1 MPNDFNTLVA
11 EIANQVTY
19 EERLLHEYL
28 CTSLGDDYLE
38 HYTVV
43 EVDEVDYFEHN
54 GVKGMKWGIRKKR
67 DGFVDGRKTTMNR
80 RDQKSGNLN
89 QRILNLAP
97 NTNKAGSRAF
107 KRQEKSNAV
116 AHKVHDKTLKA
127 ASRPIKKEIK
137 TLNLK
142 YKGKDLS
149 KPSKERDKYYSE
161 ITSAVNR
168 QLQAASHL
176 KTKSGLRMDFKFDAK
191 TASYPTANVVT
202 AERGQ
207 NKKAAIDAAK
217 QTRSSAKNNL
227 RTEKERI
234 KNSVSHEDTT
244 ESNYT
249 RKVNLEWDSDGL
261 LVDIDFDIPDD
272 SELAHEFVMQAVSGV
287 DFELI
292 DISDSALEHYGVKG
306 MKWGLRKRSK
316 NRVSSSGS
324 ESTRSNSTP
333 KVSNPKVSNPK
344 VSNPKVSNPKVSAP
358 TTRDKRVKALK
369 NRRELSDSDI
379 KDFTSRLQS
388 EKQLKALLDEDVSPG
403 RTFIKKVMSDAGKQ
417 AATKLATNAIIY
429 GTTRTMGK
437 AFGSELEKALSGKK
451 KD

>member
-43 EVDEVDYFEHN
+43 EVDEVDYFEHH
-54 GVKGMKWGIRKKR
+54 GVKGMKWGIHKKR

-80 RDQKSGNLN
+80 RDKKSGNLN

-116 AHKVHDKTLKA
+116 AHKVYDKTLKA

-316 NRVSSSGS
+316 TRVSSSGAR
-324 ESTRSNSTP
+324 STSPNPSS
-333 KVSNPKVSNPK
+333 KVSAPNPS
-344 VSNPKVSNPKVSAP
+344 SKVSAP

-429 GTTRTMGK
+429 GTTKTMGK

>member
-11 EIANQVTY
+11 KITNQVTD
-19 EERLLHEYL
+19 EERLLHQYL

-43 EVDEVDYFEHN
+43 EVDEVDYFEHH

-80 RDQKSGNLN
+80 RDKKSGNLN

-116 AHKVHDKTLKA
+116 AHKVYDKTLKA

-316 NRVSSSGS
+316 TRVSSSGAR
-324 ESTRSNSTP
+324 STSPNPSS
-333 KVSNPKVSNPK
+333 KVSAPNPS
-344 VSNPKVSNPKVSAP
+344 SKVSAP

-429 GTTRTMGK
+429 GTTKTMGK

>member
-11 EIANQVTY
+11 EITNQVTD

-43 EVDEVDYFEHN
+43 EVNEVDYFEHH
-54 GVKGMKWGIRKKR
+54 GVKGMKWGVRKKR
-67 DGFVDGRKTTMNR
+67 DGFVDGRRTTMNR
-80 RDQKSGNLN
+80 RDRKSGDLN

-107 KRQEKSNAV
+107 KRQEKSNVV
-116 AHKVHDKTLKA
+116 AHKVYDKTLRA

-161 ITSAVNR
+161 ITLAVNR

-176 KTKSGLRMDFKFDAK
+176 KSKGGLRMDFKFDAK
-191 TASYPTANVVT
+191 TSSYPTANIVT

-207 NKKAAIDAAK
+207 NKKAAVDAAK

-227 RTEKERI
+227 RTEKERV

-244 ESNYT
+244 ESSYT

-272 SELAHEFVMQAVSGV
+272 SELAHEFVMQAVSGI

-292 DISDSALEHYGVKG
+292 DISEFALEHHGVKG
-306 MKWGLRKRSK
+306 MKWGVRKRSK
-316 NRVSSSGS
+316 TRVSSSGAR
-324 ESTRSNSTP
+324 STSPNPSS
-333 KVSNPKVSNPK
+333 KVST
-344 VSNPKVSNPKVSAP
+344 P

-417 AATKLATNAIIY
+417 AATKLATNAMTY
-429 GTTRTMGK
+429 GTTKVMGK
-437 AFGSELEKALSGKK
+437 AFGKELEKALSGKK
-451 KD
+451 D

>member
-11 EIANQVTY
+11 KITNQVTD
-19 EERLLHEYL
+19 EERLLHQYL

-116 AHKVHDKTLKA
+116 AHKVYDKTLKA

-316 NRVSSSGS
+316 NRVSSSGAR
-324 ESTRSNSTP
+324 STSPNPSS
-333 KVSNPKVSNPK
+333 KVSAPNPS
-344 VSNPKVSNPKVSAP
+344 SKVSAP

-429 GTTRTMGK
+429 GTTKTMGK

>member
-1 MPNDFNTLVA
+1 M
-11 EIANQVTY
+11 
-19 EERLLHEYL
+19 
-28 CTSLGDDYLE
+28 GDDYLE

-43 EVDEVDYFEHN
+43 EVNEVDYFEHH
-54 GVKGMKWGIRKKR
+54 GVKGMKWGVRKKR
-67 DGFVDGRKTTMNR
+67 DGFVDGRRTTMNR
-80 RDQKSGNLN
+80 RDRKSGDLN

-107 KRQEKSNAV
+107 KRQEKSNVV
-116 AHKVHDKTLKA
+116 AHKVYDKTLRA

-161 ITSAVNR
+161 ITLAVNR

-176 KTKSGLRMDFKFDAK
+176 KSKGGLRMDFKFDAK
-191 TASYPTANVVT
+191 TSSYPTANIVT

-207 NKKAAIDAAK
+207 NKKAAVDAAK

-227 RTEKERI
+227 RTEKERV

-244 ESNYT
+244 ESSYT

-272 SELAHEFVMQAVSGV
+272 SELAHEFVMQAVSGI

-292 DISDSALEHYGVKG
+292 DISEFALEHHGVKG
-306 MKWGLRKRSK
+306 MKWGVRKRSK
-316 NRVSSSGS
+316 TRVSSSGAR
-324 ESTRSNSTP
+324 STSP
-333 KVSNPKVSNPK
+333 NPS
-344 VSNPKVSNPKVSAP
+344 SKVSAP

-417 AATKLATNAIIY
+417 AATKLATNAMTY
-429 GTTRTMGK
+429 GATKVMGK
-437 AFGSELEKALSGKK
+437 AFGKELENALSGKK
-451 KD
+451 D

>member
-11 EIANQVTY
+11 EITNQVTD

-43 EVDEVDYFEHN
+43 EVNEVDYFEHH

-67 DGFVDGRKTTMNR
+67 DGFVDGRRTTMNR
-80 RDQKSGNLN
+80 RDRKSGDLN

-107 KRQEKSNAV
+107 KRQEKSNVV
-116 AHKVHDKTLKA
+116 AHKVYDKTLRA

-191 TASYPTANVVT
+191 TSSYPTANIVT

-207 NKKAAIDAAK
+207 NKKAAVDAAK

-227 RTEKERI
+227 RTEKERV

-244 ESNYT
+244 ESSYT

-272 SELAHEFVMQAVSGV
+272 SELAHEFVMQAVSGI

-292 DISDSALEHYGVKG
+292 DISEFALEHHGVKG

-316 NRVSSSGS
+316 TRVSSSGAR
-324 ESTRSNSTP
+324 STSP
-333 KVSNPKVSNPK
+333 NPS
-344 VSNPKVSNPKVSAP
+344 SKVSAP

-417 AATKLATNAIIY
+417 AATKLATNAMTY
-429 GTTRTMGK
+429 GTTKVMGK
-437 AFGSELEKALSGKK
+437 AFGTELEKALSGKK
-451 KD
+451 D

>member
-43 EVDEVDYFEHN
+43 EVNEVDYFEHH
-54 GVKGMKWGIRKKR
+54 GVKGMKWGVRKKR
-67 DGFVDGRKTTMNR
+67 DGFVDGRRTTMNR
-80 RDQKSGNLN
+80 RDRKSGDLN

-116 AHKVHDKTLKA
+116 AHKVYDKTLKA

-316 NRVSSSGS
+316 TRVSSSGAR
-324 ESTRSNSTP
+324 STSPNPSS
-333 KVSNPKVSNPK
+333 KVSAPNPS
-344 VSNPKVSNPKVSAP
+344 SKVSAP

-417 AATKLATNAIIY
+417 AATKLATNAMTY
-429 GTTRTMGK
+429 GTTKVMGK
-437 AFGSELEKALSGKK
+437 AFGKELEKALSGKK
-451 KD
+451 D

>member
-11 EIANQVTY
+11 KITNQVTD

-43 EVDEVDYFEHN
+43 EVDEVDYFEHH

-67 DGFVDGRKTTMNR
+67 DGFVDGRRTTMNR
-80 RDQKSGNLN
+80 RDKKSGNLN

-116 AHKVHDKTLKA
+116 AHKVYDKTLKA

-176 KTKSGLRMDFKFDAK
+176 KSKSGLRMDFKFDAK

-227 RTEKERI
+227 RTEKERV

-244 ESNYT
+244 ESSYT

-272 SELAHEFVMQAVSGV
+272 SELAHEFVMQAVSGI

-292 DISDSALEHYGVKG
+292 DISEFALEHHGVKG
-306 MKWGLRKRSK
+306 MKWGVRKRSK
-316 NRVSSSGS
+316 TRVSSSGAR
-324 ESTRSNSTP
+324 STSP
-333 KVSNPKVSNPK
+333 NPS
-344 VSNPKVSNPKVSAP
+344 SKVSAP

-429 GTTRTMGK
+429 GTTKTMGK

>member
-43 EVDEVDYFEHN
+43 EVDEVDYFEHH

-80 RDQKSGNLN
+80 RDKKSGNLN

-116 AHKVHDKTLKA
+116 AHKVYDKTLKA

-306 MKWGLRKRSK
+306 MKWGVRKRSK
-316 NRVSSSGS
+316 TRVSSSGAR
-324 ESTRSNSTP
+324 STSPNPSS
-333 KVSNPKVSNPK
+333 KVSAPNPS
-344 VSNPKVSNPKVSAP
+344 SKVSAP

-417 AATKLATNAIIY
+417 AATKLATNAMTY
-429 GTTRTMGK
+429 GTTKVMGK
-437 AFGSELEKALSGKK
+437 AFGKELEKALSGKK
-451 KD
+451 D

>member
-43 EVDEVDYFEHN
+43 EVDEVDYFEHH

-80 RDQKSGNLN
+80 RDKKSGNLN

-116 AHKVHDKTLKA
+116 AHKVYDKTLKA

-306 MKWGLRKRSK
+306 MKWGVRKRSK
-316 NRVSSSGS
+316 NRVSSSGAR
-324 ESTRSNSTP
+324 STSPNPSS
-333 KVSNPKVSNPK
+333 KVSAPNPS
-344 VSNPKVSNPKVSAP
+344 SKVSAP

-429 GTTRTMGK
+429 GTTKTMGK

>member
-11 EIANQVTY
+11 EITNQVTD

-43 EVDEVDYFEHN
+43 EVNEVDYFEHH
-54 GVKGMKWGIRKKR
+54 GVKGMKWGVRKKR
-67 DGFVDGRKTTMNR
+67 DGFVDGRRTTMNR
-80 RDQKSGNLN
+80 RDLKSGDLN

-107 KRQEKSNAV
+107 KRQEKSNVV
-116 AHKVHDKTLKA
+116 AHKVYDKTLRA

-161 ITSAVNR
+161 ITLAVNR

-176 KTKSGLRMDFKFDAK
+176 KSKGGLRMDFKFDAK
-191 TASYPTANVVT
+191 TSSYPTANIVT

-207 NKKAAIDAAK
+207 NKKAAVDAAK

-227 RTEKERI
+227 RTEKERV

-244 ESNYT
+244 ESSYT

-272 SELAHEFVMQAVSGV
+272 SELAHEFVMQAVSGI

-292 DISDSALEHYGVKG
+292 DISEFALEHHGVKG
-306 MKWGLRKRSK
+306 MKWGVRKRSK
-316 NRVSSSGS
+316 TRVSSSGAR
-324 ESTRSNSTP
+324 STSP
-333 KVSNPKVSNPK
+333 NPS
-344 VSNPKVSNPKVSAP
+344 SKVSAP

-388 EKQLKALLDEDVSPG
+388 EKQLKSLLDEDVSPG
-403 RTFIKKVMSDAGKQ
+403 RTFIKKVMSDAGRQ
-417 AATKLATNAIIY
+417 AATKLATNAMTY
-429 GTTRTMGK
+429 GTTKVMGK

>member
-11 EIANQVTY
+11 KITNQVTD

-43 EVDEVDYFEHN
+43 EVNEVDYFEHH
-54 GVKGMKWGIRKKR
+54 GVKGMKWGVRKKR
-67 DGFVDGRKTTMNR
+67 DGFVDGRRTTMNR
-80 RDQKSGNLN
+80 RDRKSGDLN

-107 KRQEKSNAV
+107 KRQEKSNVV
-116 AHKVHDKTLKA
+116 AHKVYDKTLRA

-161 ITSAVNR
+161 ITLAVNR

-176 KTKSGLRMDFKFDAK
+176 KSKGGLRMDFKFNAK
-191 TASYPTANVVT
+191 TSSYPTANIVT

-207 NKKAAIDAAK
+207 NKKAAVDAAK

-227 RTEKERI
+227 RTEKERV

-244 ESNYT
+244 ESSYT

-272 SELAHEFVMQAVSGV
+272 SELAHEFVMQAVSGI

-292 DISDSALEHYGVKG
+292 DISEFALEHHGVKG
-306 MKWGLRKRSK
+306 MKWGVRKRSK
-316 NRVSSSGS
+316 TRVSSSGAR
-324 ESTRSNSTP
+324 STSP
-333 KVSNPKVSNPK
+333 NPS
-344 VSNPKVSNPKVSAP
+344 SKVSAP

-417 AATKLATNAIIY
+417 AATKLATNAMTY
-429 GTTRTMGK
+429 GTTKVMGK

>member
-11 EIANQVTY
+11 KITNQVTD

-43 EVDEVDYFEHN
+43 EVNEVDYFEHH
-54 GVKGMKWGIRKKR
+54 GVKGMKWGVRKKR
-67 DGFVDGRKTTMNR
+67 DGFVDGRRTTMNR
-80 RDQKSGNLN
+80 RDRKSGDLN

-116 AHKVHDKTLKA
+116 AHKVYDKTLKA

-316 NRVSSSGS
+316 TRVSSSGAR
-324 ESTRSNSTP
+324 STSPNPSS
-333 KVSNPKVSNPK
+333 KVSAPNPS
-344 VSNPKVSNPKVSAP
+344 SKVSAP

-429 GTTRTMGK
+429 GTTKTMGK

>member
-11 EIANQVTY
+11 EITNQVTD

-43 EVDEVDYFEHN
+43 EVNEVDYFEHQ
-54 GVKGMKWGIRKKR
+54 GVKGMKWGVRKKR
-67 DGFVDGRKTTMNR
+67 DGFVDGRRTTMNR
-80 RDQKSGNLN
+80 RDRKSGDLN

-107 KRQEKSNAV
+107 KRQEKSNVV
-116 AHKVHDKTLKA
+116 AHKVYDKTLRA

-161 ITSAVNR
+161 ITLAVNR

-176 KTKSGLRMDFKFDAK
+176 KSKGGLRMDFKFDAK
-191 TASYPTANVVT
+191 TSSYPTANIVT

-207 NKKAAIDAAK
+207 NKKAAVDAAK

-227 RTEKERI
+227 RTEKERV

-244 ESNYT
+244 ESSYT

-272 SELAHEFVMQAVSGV
+272 SELAHEFVMQAVSGI

-292 DISDSALEHYGVKG
+292 DISEFALEHHGVKG
-306 MKWGLRKRSK
+306 MKWGVRKRSK
-316 NRVSSSGS
+316 TRVSSSGAR
-324 ESTRSNSTP
+324 STSP
-333 KVSNPKVSNPK
+333 NPS
-344 VSNPKVSNPKVSAP
+344 SKVSAP

-417 AATKLATNAIIY
+417 AATKLATNAMTY
-429 GTTRTMGK
+429 GTTKVMGK

-451 KD
+451 D

>member
-11 EIANQVTY
+11 EITNQVTD

-43 EVDEVDYFEHN
+43 EVNEVDYFEHH

-67 DGFVDGRKTTMNR
+67 DGFVDGRRTTMNR
-80 RDQKSGNLN
+80 RDRKSGDLN

-107 KRQEKSNAV
+107 KRQEKSNVV
-116 AHKVHDKTLKA
+116 AHKVYDKTLRA

-306 MKWGLRKRSK
+306 MKWGVRKRSK
-316 NRVSSSGS
+316 NRVSSSGAR
-324 ESTRSNSTP
+324 STSP
-333 KVSNPKVSNPK
+333 NPS
-344 VSNPKVSNPKVSAP
+344 SKVSAP

-429 GTTRTMGK
+429 GTTKTMGK

>member
-11 EIANQVTY
+11 KITNQVTD

-43 EVDEVDYFEHN
+43 EVDEVDYFEHH

-80 RDQKSGNLN
+80 RDKKSGNLN

-116 AHKVHDKTLKA
+116 AHKVYDKTLKA

-316 NRVSSSGS
+316 TRVSSSGAR
-324 ESTRSNSTP
+324 STSPNPSS
-333 KVSNPKVSNPK
+333 KVSAPNPS
-344 VSNPKVSNPKVSAP
+344 SKVSAP

-429 GTTRTMGK
+429 GTTKTMGK

>member
-43 EVDEVDYFEHN
+43 EVDEVDYFEHH

-80 RDQKSGNLN
+80 RDKKSGNLN

-116 AHKVHDKTLKA
+116 AHKVYDKTLKA

-316 NRVSSSGS
+316 TRVSSSGAR
-324 ESTRSNSTP
+324 STSPNPSS
-333 KVSNPKVSNPK
+333 KVSAPNPS
-344 VSNPKVSNPKVSAP
+344 SKVSAP

-429 GTTRTMGK
+429 GTTKTMGK

>member
-43 EVDEVDYFEHN
+43 EVDEVDYFEHH

-80 RDQKSGNLN
+80 RDKKSGNLN

-107 KRQEKSNAV
+107 KRQEKSNVV
-116 AHKVHDKTLKA
+116 AHKVYDKTLRA

-306 MKWGLRKRSK
+306 MKWGVRKRSK
-316 NRVSSSGS
+316 NRVSSSGAR
-324 ESTRSNSTP
+324 STSPNPSS
-333 KVSNPKVSNPK
+333 KVSAPNPS
-344 VSNPKVSNPKVSAP
+344 SKVSAP

-417 AATKLATNAIIY
+417 AATKLATNAMTY
-429 GTTRTMGK
+429 GTTKVMGK
-437 AFGSELEKALSGKK
+437 AFGKELEKALSGKK
-451 KD
+451 D

>member
-43 EVDEVDYFEHN
+43 EVDEVDYFEHH

-80 RDQKSGNLN
+80 RDKKSGNLN

-116 AHKVHDKTLKA
+116 AHKVYDKTLKA

-272 SELAHEFVMQAVSGV
+272 SELAHEFVMQAVSGI

-292 DISDSALEHYGVKG
+292 DISEFALEHHGVKG
-306 MKWGLRKRSK
+306 MKWGVRKRSK
-316 NRVSSSGS
+316 TRVSSSGAR
-324 ESTRSNSTP
+324 STSP
-333 KVSNPKVSNPK
+333 NPS
-344 VSNPKVSNPKVSAP
+344 SKVSAP

-417 AATKLATNAIIY
+417 AATKLATNAMTY
-429 GTTRTMGK
+429 GTTKVMGK
-437 AFGSELEKALSGKK
+437 AFGKELEKALSGKK
-451 KD
+451 D

>member
-11 EIANQVTY
+11 KITNQVTD

-43 EVDEVDYFEHN
+43 EVDEVDYFEHH

-80 RDQKSGNLN
+80 RDKKSGNLN

-107 KRQEKSNAV
+107 KRQEKSNVV
-116 AHKVHDKTLKA
+116 AHKVYDKTLRA

-161 ITSAVNR
+161 ITLAVNR

-176 KTKSGLRMDFKFDAK
+176 KSKGGLRMDFKFDAK
-191 TASYPTANVVT
+191 TSSYPTANIVT

-207 NKKAAIDAAK
+207 NKKAAVDAAK

-227 RTEKERI
+227 RTEKERV

-244 ESNYT
+244 ESSYT

-272 SELAHEFVMQAVSGV
+272 SELAHEFVMQAVSGI

-292 DISDSALEHYGVKG
+292 DISEFALEHYGVKG

-316 NRVSSSGS
+316 TRVSSSGAR
-324 ESTRSNSTP
+324 STSPNPSS
-333 KVSNPKVSNPK
+333 KVSAPNPS
-344 VSNPKVSNPKVSAP
+344 SKVSAP

-417 AATKLATNAIIY
+417 AATKLATNAMTY
-429 GTTRTMGK
+429 GTTKVMGK

>member
-11 EIANQVTY
+11 KITNQVTD
-19 EERLLHEYL
+19 EERLLHQYL

-43 EVDEVDYFEHN
+43 EVNEVDYFEHH
-54 GVKGMKWGIRKKR
+54 GVKGMKWGVRKKR
-67 DGFVDGRKTTMNR
+67 DGFVDGRRTTMNR
-80 RDQKSGNLN
+80 RDRKSGDLN

-107 KRQEKSNAV
+107 KRQEKSNVV
-116 AHKVHDKTLKA
+116 AHKVYDKTLRA

-161 ITSAVNR
+161 ITLAVNR

-176 KTKSGLRMDFKFDAK
+176 KSKGGLRMDFKFDAK
-191 TASYPTANVVT
+191 TSSYPTANIVT

-207 NKKAAIDAAK
+207 NKKAAVDAAK

-227 RTEKERI
+227 RTEKERV

-244 ESNYT
+244 ESSYT

-272 SELAHEFVMQAVSGV
+272 SELAHEFVMQAVSGI

-292 DISDSALEHYGVKG
+292 DISEFALEHHGVKG
-306 MKWGLRKRSK
+306 MKWGVRKRSK
-316 NRVSSSGS
+316 TRVSSSGAR
-324 ESTRSNSTP
+324 STSP
-333 KVSNPKVSNPK
+333 NPS
-344 VSNPKVSNPKVSAP
+344 SKVSAP

-417 AATKLATNAIIY
+417 AATKLATNAMTY
-429 GTTRTMGK
+429 GTTKVMGK
-437 AFGSELEKALSGKK
+437 AFGKELEKALSGKK
-451 KD
+451 D

>member
-11 EIANQVTY
+11 KITNQVTD
-19 EERLLHEYL
+19 EERLLHQYL

-43 EVDEVDYFEHN
+43 EVNEVDYFEHH
-54 GVKGMKWGIRKKR
+54 GVKGMKWGVRKKR
-67 DGFVDGRKTTMNR
+67 DGFVDGRRTTMNR
-80 RDQKSGNLN
+80 RDRKSGDLN

-107 KRQEKSNAV
+107 KRQEKSNVV
-116 AHKVHDKTLKA
+116 AHKVYDKTLRA

-161 ITSAVNR
+161 ITLAVNR

-176 KTKSGLRMDFKFDAK
+176 KSKGGLRMDFKFDAK
-191 TASYPTANVVT
+191 TSSYPTANIVT

-207 NKKAAIDAAK
+207 NKKAAVDAAK

-227 RTEKERI
+227 RTEKERV

-244 ESNYT
+244 ESSYT

-272 SELAHEFVMQAVSGV
+272 SELAHEFVMQAVSGI

-292 DISDSALEHYGVKG
+292 DISEFALEHHGVKG
-306 MKWGLRKRSK
+306 MKWGVRKRSK
-316 NRVSSSGS
+316 TRVSSSGAR
-324 ESTRSNSTP
+324 STSP
-333 KVSNPKVSNPK
+333 NPS
-344 VSNPKVSNPKVSAP
+344 SKVSAP

-403 RTFIKKVMSDAGKQ
+403 RTFIKKVMSDAGRQ
-417 AATKLATNAIIY
+417 ASTKLATNAMTY
-429 GTTRTMGK
+429 GATKVMGK
-437 AFGSELEKALSGKK
+437 AFGKELEKALSGKK
-451 KD
+451 D

>member
-11 EIANQVTY
+11 KITNQVTD

-43 EVDEVDYFEHN
+43 EVNEVDYFEHH

-67 DGFVDGRKTTMNR
+67 DGFVDGRRTTMNR
-80 RDQKSGNLN
+80 RDRKSGDLN

-116 AHKVHDKTLKA
+116 AHKVYDKTLKA

-306 MKWGLRKRSK
+306 MKWGVRKRSK
-316 NRVSSSGS
+316 NRVSSSGA
-324 ESTRSNSTP
+324 RSKSPNPSS
-333 KVSNPKVSNPK
+333 KVSAPNPS
-344 VSNPKVSNPKVSAP
+344 SKVSAP

-429 GTTRTMGK
+429 GTTKTMGK

>member
-11 EIANQVTY
+11 KITNQVTD
-19 EERLLHEYL
+19 EERLLHQYL
-28 CTSLGDDYLE
+28 CTTLGADYLE

-43 EVDEVDYFEHN
+43 EVNEVDYFEHH

-80 RDQKSGNLN
+80 RDKKSGNLN

-116 AHKVHDKTLKA
+116 AHKVYDKTLKA

-306 MKWGLRKRSK
+306 MKWGVRKRSK
-316 NRVSSSGS
+316 TRVSSSGAR
-324 ESTRSNSTP
+324 STSP
-333 KVSNPKVSNPK
+333 NPS
-344 VSNPKVSNPKVSAP
+344 SKVSAP

-429 GTTRTMGK
+429 GTTKTMGK

>member
-11 EIANQVTY
+11 KITNQVTD

-43 EVDEVDYFEHN
+43 EVNEVDYFEHH

-67 DGFVDGRKTTMNR
+67 DGFVDGRRTTMNR
-80 RDQKSGNLN
+80 RDRKSGDLN

-107 KRQEKSNAV
+107 KRQEKSNVV
-116 AHKVHDKTLKA
+116 AHKVYDKTLRA

-292 DISDSALEHYGVKG
+292 DISEFALEHHGVKG
-306 MKWGLRKRSK
+306 MKWGVRKRSK
-316 NRVSSSGS
+316 TRVSSSGAK
-324 ESTRSNSTP
+324 STSP
-333 KVSNPKVSNPK
+333 NPS
-344 VSNPKVSNPKVSAP
+344 SKVSAP

-429 GTTRTMGK
+429 GTTKTMGK

>member
-11 EIANQVTY
+11 KITNQVTD

-43 EVDEVDYFEHN
+43 EVDEVDYFEHH

-67 DGFVDGRKTTMNR
+67 DGFVDGRRTTMNR
-80 RDQKSGNLN
+80 RDRKSGDLN

-107 KRQEKSNAV
+107 KRQEKSNVV
-116 AHKVHDKTLKA
+116 AHKVYDKTLRA

-306 MKWGLRKRSK
+306 MKWGVRKRSK
-316 NRVSSSGS
+316 TRVSSSGAR
-324 ESTRSNSTP
+324 STSP
-333 KVSNPKVSNPK
+333 NPS
-344 VSNPKVSNPKVSAP
+344 SKVSAP

-403 RTFIKKVMSDAGKQ
+403 RTFIKKVMSDAGRQ
-417 AATKLATNAIIY
+417 AATKLATNAMTY
-429 GTTRTMGK
+429 GTTKVMGK

>member
-11 EIANQVTY
+11 KITNQVTY

-43 EVDEVDYFEHN
+43 EVDEVDYFEHH

-80 RDQKSGNLN
+80 RDKKSGNLN

-116 AHKVHDKTLKA
+116 AHKVYDKTLKA

-316 NRVSSSGS
+316 TRVSSSGAR
-324 ESTRSNSTP
+324 STSPNPSS
-333 KVSNPKVSNPK
+333 KVSAPNPS
-344 VSNPKVSNPKVSAP
+344 SKVSAP

-429 GTTRTMGK
+429 GTTKTMGK

>member
-1 MPNDFNTLVA
+1 M
-11 EIANQVTY
+11 
-19 EERLLHEYL
+19 
-28 CTSLGDDYLE
+28 GDDYLE

-43 EVDEVDYFEHN
+43 EVNEVDYFEHH
-54 GVKGMKWGIRKKR
+54 GVKGMKWGVRKKR
-67 DGFVDGRKTTMNR
+67 DGFVDGRRTTMNR
-80 RDQKSGNLN
+80 RDRKSGDLN

-107 KRQEKSNAV
+107 KRQEKSNVV
-116 AHKVHDKTLKA
+116 AHKVYDKTLRA

-161 ITSAVNR
+161 ITLAVNR

-176 KTKSGLRMDFKFDAK
+176 KSKGGLRMDFKFDAK
-191 TASYPTANVVT
+191 TSSYPTANIVT

-207 NKKAAIDAAK
+207 NKKAAVDAAK

-227 RTEKERI
+227 RTEKERV

-244 ESNYT
+244 ESSYT

-272 SELAHEFVMQAVSGV
+272 SELAHEFVMQAVSGI

-292 DISDSALEHYGVKG
+292 DISEFALEHHGVKG
-306 MKWGLRKRSK
+306 MKWGVRKRSK
-316 NRVSSSGS
+316 TRVSSSGAR
-324 ESTRSNSTP
+324 STSP
-333 KVSNPKVSNPK
+333 NPS
-344 VSNPKVSNPKVSAP
+344 SKVSAP

-388 EKQLKALLDEDVSPG
+388 EKQLKSLLDEDVSPG
-403 RTFIKKVMSDAGKQ
+403 RTFIKKVMSDAGRQ
-417 AATKLATNAIIY
+417 AATKLATNAMTY
-429 GTTRTMGK
+429 GTTKVMGK

>member
-11 EIANQVTY
+11 EITNQVTD

-43 EVDEVDYFEHN
+43 EVNEVDYFEHH
-54 GVKGMKWGIRKKR
+54 GVKGMKWGVRKKR
-67 DGFVDGRKTTMNR
+67 DGFVDGRRTTMNR
-80 RDQKSGNLN
+80 RDRKSGDLN

-116 AHKVHDKTLKA
+116 AHKVYDKTLKA

-306 MKWGLRKRSK
+306 MKWGVRKRSK
-316 NRVSSSGS
+316 TRVSSSGAR
-324 ESTRSNSTP
+324 STSPNPSS
-333 KVSNPKVSNPK
+333 KVSAPNPS
-344 VSNPKVSNPKVSAP
+344 SKVSAP

-429 GTTRTMGK
+429 GTTKTMGK

>member
-43 EVDEVDYFEHN
+43 EVDEVDYFEHH

-67 DGFVDGRKTTMNR
+67 DGFVDGRRTTMNR
-80 RDQKSGNLN
+80 RDKKSGNLN

-116 AHKVHDKTLKA
+116 AHKVYDKTLKA

-161 ITSAVNR
+161 ITLAVNR

-176 KTKSGLRMDFKFDAK
+176 KSKSGLRMDFKFDAK

-227 RTEKERI
+227 RTEKERV

-244 ESNYT
+244 ESSYT

-272 SELAHEFVMQAVSGV
+272 SELAHEFVMQAVSGI

-292 DISDSALEHYGVKG
+292 DISEFALEHHGVKG
-306 MKWGLRKRSK
+306 MKWGVRKRSK
-316 NRVSSSGS
+316 TRVSSSGAR
-324 ESTRSNSTP
+324 STSP
-333 KVSNPKVSNPK
+333 NPS
-344 VSNPKVSNPKVSAP
+344 SKVSAP

-379 KDFTSRLQS
+379 KVFTSRLQS

-429 GTTRTMGK
+429 GTTKTMGK

>member
-11 EIANQVTY
+11 KITNQVTD
-19 EERLLHEYL
+19 EERLLHQYL

-43 EVDEVDYFEHN
+43 EVNEVDYFEHH
-54 GVKGMKWGIRKKR
+54 GVKGMKWGVRKKR
-67 DGFVDGRKTTMNR
+67 DGFVDGRRTTMNR
-80 RDQKSGNLN
+80 RDRKSGDLN

-107 KRQEKSNAV
+107 KRQEKSNVV
-116 AHKVHDKTLKA
+116 AHKVYDKTLRA

-161 ITSAVNR
+161 ITLAVNR

-176 KTKSGLRMDFKFDAK
+176 KSKGGLRMDFKFDAK
-191 TASYPTANVVT
+191 TSSYPTANIVT

-207 NKKAAIDAAK
+207 NKKAAVDAAK

-227 RTEKERI
+227 RTEKERV

-244 ESNYT
+244 ESSYT

-272 SELAHEFVMQAVSGV
+272 SELAHEFVMQAVSGI

-292 DISDSALEHYGVKG
+292 DISEFALEHHGVKG
-306 MKWGLRKRSK
+306 MKWGVRKRSK
-316 NRVSSSGS
+316 TRVSSSGAR
-324 ESTRSNSTP
+324 STSP
-333 KVSNPKVSNPK
+333 NPS
-344 VSNPKVSNPKVSAP
+344 SKVSAP

-388 EKQLKALLDEDVSPG
+388 EKQLKSLLDEDVSPG
-403 RTFIKKVMSDAGKQ
+403 RTFIKKVMSDAGRQ
-417 AATKLATNAIIY
+417 AATKLATNAMTY
-429 GTTRTMGK
+429 GTTKVMGK